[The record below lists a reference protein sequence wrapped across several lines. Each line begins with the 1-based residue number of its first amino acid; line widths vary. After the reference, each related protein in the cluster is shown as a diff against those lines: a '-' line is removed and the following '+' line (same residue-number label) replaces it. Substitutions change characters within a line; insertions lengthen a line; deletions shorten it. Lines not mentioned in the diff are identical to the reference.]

1 MRFRTFGKFG
11 TFLAAGLAVAGLL
24 AGCNSSASSGSGPKI
39 GLDLPRSDTDF
50 WVAYAKYVP
59 QEAKDLSINLMPTT
73 NSQNDITKLAANVQA
88 MVSQG
93 AKALVIA
100 PQDTGAVVG
109 TLNMLAN
116 KNIPV
121 VSVDTRPDS
130 GKVYMVVRADNVAY
144 GTKSCQFLGQQLHG
158 TGKVVDLEGALDS
171 INGRDRTNA
180 FNACMKQNYP
190 GITVYGEPT
199 DWDSAKGANALQ
211 TVLTQHPDIN
221 GIYSQ
226 AGGVFLAPT
235 LQVLKSAGKLIPAG
249 KPGHISIVSN
259 DGIPA
264 EFTAI
269 RQGYLDATVSQP
281 ADLYAKYALYY
292 AQAALAGKTFKPGP
306 TDHNSTII
314 SWGNGNLE
322 DELPAP
328 LVTAANVNDKSLW
341 GNQLSS

>member
-1 MRFRTFGKFG
+1 MHLRTAWK
-11 TFLAAGLAVAGLL
+11 AVAVAAATMCVL

-59 QEAKDLSINLMPTT
+59 QEAKDLGVNLMPTT
-73 NSQNDITKLAANVQA
+73 NSQNDITKLASNVQA
-88 MVSQG
+88 LVSQG
-93 AKALVIA
+93 AKAVVIA

-109 TLNMLAN
+109 TLNQLAN

-121 VSVDTRPDS
+121 VTVDTRPDS

-144 GTKSCQFLGQQLHG
+144 GQKSCMYLGQQLKG

-180 FNACMKQNYP
+180 FNTCMKQNFP

-199 DWDSAKGANALQ
+199 DWDSAKGAAALQ
-211 TVLTQHPDIN
+211 TVLTQHPDIS

-249 KPGHISIVSN
+249 QPGHITIVSN

-306 TDHNSTII
+306 TDHGSTIV

-328 LVTAANVNDKSLW
+328 LVTKANVNDKSLW
-341 GNQLSS
+341 GNQISGT